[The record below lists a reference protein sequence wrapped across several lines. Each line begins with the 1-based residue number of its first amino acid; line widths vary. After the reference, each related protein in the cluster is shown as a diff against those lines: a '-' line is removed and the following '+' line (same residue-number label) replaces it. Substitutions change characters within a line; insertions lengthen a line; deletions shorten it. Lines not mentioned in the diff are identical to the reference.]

1 MEETSDGRLS
11 AAYSNEQSAYQFQG
25 LSSVLAAA
33 GHPQEPRFGPM
44 ATPVRSDVA
53 DSWSP
58 SELAAHHHN
67 RVVQQPTVVQ
77 VSDQGMQRL
86 VECRQQ
92 LAECLE
98 VGPVGVPPV
107 RTYRR

>member
-1 MEETSDGRLS
+1 
-11 AAYSNEQSAYQFQG
+11 
-25 LSSVLAAA
+25 
-33 GHPQEPRFGPM
+33 M

-58 SELAAHHHN
+58 SELAAHHN
-67 RVVQQPTVVQ
+67 RVVPQPTVVQ